1 MLSCGRIIG
10 QLSKVT
16 RHAHTNHSYRTL
28 KYVGIFSVNRLCYSN
43 NANNKKPYRTP
54 GTTIKPEE
62 CLPESKYS
70 KPKKPLPACEAQRD
84 GTCPPSC
91 KPDYTQEDG
100 NGKNGKFPYWKH
112 LLATLI
118 IAGVTIYAISSTEWF
133 TDKFDSQS
141 DTKKKKDTE
150 KRYRRSKDVIKTPA
164 VSKSIPQEVPYLLI
178 GGGTAAFSAFRS
190 IKSRDPKAKVLI
202 ISEEEDLPY
211 MRPPLSKELWYNTD
225 RATSAKLNFKQWN
238 GTQRSLFYEP
248 REFYTNVDKLMQ
260 LDKGGVAV
268 AVGWKVTKIDATNKI
283 AVLEDGHEIK
293 YDKCLIAT
301 GASPKNLPLFESAPD
316 EVKDKII
323 AYRTKQDFLELE
335 DNIHNPNCK
344 NVVIIG
350 GGFLGSELA
359 CSLARNYQD
368 KKIIQVYKEN
378 YIMAQVLP
386 EYLSEWT
393 TKKAMAEGVICTPN
407 VEVSDFSYKNK
418 KLDLILSD
426 GNTIEADQVIV
437 AIGVEPN
444 ADLATSSQLEVH
456 PNVGGFLVNAELEAR
471 SNLWVA
477 GDAACFY
484 DVRLGRRRVEHHDHA
499 VISGRLAGENMTG
512 AGKPYL
518 HQSMFWSDLGP
529 EVGYEAIGIVDSSF
543 PTVGVFAK
551 ATEADTP
558 KAALTELADEEKAI
572 AQTEAIKK
580 EETRLQNDKQSPI
593 SGNENK
599 NVTNVTDKKEPKKRS
614 DFEKGVVFYLRDDIV
629 VGIVLWNIFHR
640 MSIARQVLA
649 RGTKYDDLNEVAKLF
664 SIHDD

>member
-16 RHAHTNHSYRTL
+16 RHAHTNHSYRAL
-28 KYVGIFSVNRLCYSN
+28 KYIGIFSVNRLWYSN

-84 GTCPPSC
+84 GVCPPSC
-91 KPDYTQEDG
+91 TSDYTQEDG
-100 NGKNGKFPYWKH
+100 NGKNGKFPNWKH

-118 IAGVTIYAISSTEWF
+118 IAGVTIYAISSPEWF
-133 TDKFDSQS
+133 TDKFGSQS

-248 REFYTNVDKLMQ
+248 REFYMNVDKLMQ

-268 AVGWKVTKIDATNKI
+268 ATGWKVTKIDATNKI
-283 AVLEDGHEIK
+283 AVLEDGHEVK

-301 GASPKNLPLFESAPD
+301 GASPKNLPLFESAQD

-335 DNIHNPNCK
+335 ENIHNPNCK
-344 NVVIIG
+344 NIVIIG

-426 GNTIEADQVIV
+426 GNIIEADQVIV
-437 AIGVEPN
+437 AIGVEAN
-444 ADLATSSQLEVH
+444 EDLATSSQLEVH

-551 ATEADTP
+551 ASEANTP
-558 KAALTELADEEKAI
+558 KAALTELVDEEKAI
-572 AQTEAIKK
+572 AQTETIKK
-580 EETRLQNDKQSPI
+580 EEAHLQSDTQSPT
-593 SGNENK
+593 SGNENED
-599 NVTNVTDKKEPKKRS
+599 VTDVKESKKHS
-614 DFEKGVVFYLRDDIV
+614 DFEKGVVFYLRDNVV